1 MAEQPV
7 RIDTWL
13 WCVRVYKTR
22 AAAKEACLKGRVR
35 IDDEPVKPAR
45 RVHAGETVEARRGDR
60 RFVLVVVD
68 TPRRRLS
75 PAKAAEAYEDRS
87 PPPDPRPTS
96 GLGPALP
103 PAQRER
109 GAGRPTK
116 KDRRAIDRL
125 RGRG

>member
-1 MAEQPV
+1 MADGPV
-7 RIDTWL
+7 RVDTWL
-13 WCVRVYKTR
+13 WCVRVFKTR

-45 RVHAGETVEARRGDR
+45 RVRPGEVVEARRGDR
-60 RFVLVVVD
+60 RFVLVVVG
-68 TPRRRLS
+68 TPARRL
-75 PAKAAEAYEDRS
+75 AATNAAEAYEDRS
-87 PPPDPRPTS
+87 PPPEPGPGS
-96 GLGPALP
+96 GPGPALP

-125 RGRG
+125 RGR

>member
-1 MAEQPV
+1 MADGPV

-13 WCVRVYKTR
+13 WCVRVFKTR

-45 RVHAGETVEARRGDR
+45 RVRAGETIETRRGDR

-68 TPRRRLS
+68 TPARRLS
-75 PAKAAEAYEDRS
+75 AAKAAEAYEDRS
-87 PPPDPRPTS
+87 PPPDPEPTS
-96 GLGPALP
+96 GLGPVVP
-103 PAQRER
+103 PAQRDR

-125 RGRG
+125 RGHR